1 MIEKIEIENK
11 QYALIVRNGQSTNG
25 IQFLTKNDQSL
36 QLAYIDYKKDFEIKG
51 HFHEK
56 WERKIQQTAEV
67 LFIKKGKL
75 RVDFYNEKS
84 DYFFSKILNEKDT
97 LITFCGGHG
106 FKVLEEVQM
115 LEVKQGPF
123 FKDDRKF
130 LNQIDESKI
139 VVK

>member
-11 QYALIVRNGQSTNG
+11 LYALIVRNGQSTNG
-25 IQFLTKNDQSL
+25 IQFLTENDQSL
-36 QLAYIDYKKDFEIKG
+36 QLAHIDYKKDFEIKA
-51 HFHEK
+51 HFHQK
-56 WERKIQQTAEV
+56 WDRKIEQTAEV

-84 DYFFSKILNEKDT
+84 DYFFSKIVSEKDT

-115 LEVKQGPF
+115 VEVKQGPF
-123 FKDDRKF
+123 LKDDRKF
-130 LNQIDESKI
+130 LSQIDEGKI
-139 VVK
+139 VTK